1 MENEQQF
8 EMLIQLLGQIVTTA
22 GAEWTA
28 EFLQGGLEAAQQA
41 GGGEQMPPDMPPEVM
56 SQGGPGAMPA
66 MQGGPPM
73 APKRGMMGKR
83 IN

>member
-41 GGGEQMPPDMPPEVM
+41 GGGEMPPEPEMM
-56 SQGGPGAMPA
+56 SPGGPKSMGPMTGLGGASRPMP
-66 MQGGPPM
+66 PV
-73 APKRGMMGKR
+73 R
-83 IN
+83 N

>member
-1 MENEQQF
+1 MENEAIAD
-8 EMLIQLLGQIVTTA
+8 EILSA
-22 GAEWTA
+22 
-28 EFLQGGLEAAQQA
+28 LQALLEAAGPEWTLEALGALMQEV
-41 GGGEQMPPDMPPEVM
+41 GGAEQMPSDMPPEVM

>member
-8 EMLIQLLGQIVTTA
+8 ERLIQLLGQIVTSA

-28 EFLQGGLEAAQQA
+28 EFLQGGLEAAQQV
-41 GGGEQMPPDMPPEVM
+41 GGAEQMPPDMPPEVM
-56 SQGGPGAMPA
+56 SQGGPGAMPPVA
-66 MQGGPPM
+66 GPPM

>member
-8 EMLIQLLGQIVTTA
+8 EMLIQLLGQIVTSA

-41 GGGEQMPPDMPPEVM
+41 GGAEQMPPEMP
-56 SQGGPGAMPA
+56 QGGPSAMLAPQ
-66 MQGGPPM
+66 MQRPRN
-73 APKRGMMGKR
+73 AFAQ
-83 IN
+83 